1 MAFSSIRRLL
11 PGAAKRAGITRDLAI
26 TEVLRACQR
35 ELATLFGKEYAKFAD
50 AIAVRSDGA
59 LVIAC
64 RSPAVAQTIRL
75 HDARALQRIRAAS
88 PNVRIERLML
98 IPRSSNDL
106 LGDHPAP

>member
-26 TEVLRACQR
+26 TEALRACQR
-35 ELATLFGKEYAKFAD
+35 ELTMLFGKEYAKFAD
-50 AIAVRSDGA
+50 AVAVRPDGA

-75 HDARALQRIRAAS
+75 HDAKALQRIRDAARH
-88 PNVRIERLML
+88 VRVERLML
-98 IPRSSNDL
+98 VPRSSNDI
-106 LGDHPAP
+106 GDRSAQ